1 MSNEAFNPSYLVVY
15 PQGISLQW
23 QGDPDAV
30 GYDDVGF
37 TLELLA
43 NLSSTLCIDS
53 SRVYA
58 AGKSNGG
65 GFAANVL
72 ACDPQASRIFAA
84 FAGAS
89 GAYYP
94 GATDANCNGDVVPLT
109 CNPGRYPIPLFTTHG
124 DSDGQ
129 LGAHY
134 FVRGLGHTWPSI
146 AAGSLFDATPLLLA
160 FWNKWTLDTTPYN
173 FANASVTTPTI
184 SSTTRV
190 SSSATSTSSISAASL
205 CPSANDQTVTDSNG
219 NVYRVACSADNSI
232 GSYSNAQASTSYL
245 DCMTACDAAI
255 SAGCAGFTYVGG
267 VNGQG
272 SGTCYLKRSMGIYP
286 AAGSNTISAV
296 RLSGGSS
303 VSNAPAASSST
314 SSTTSV
320 GPGSLSAAPSAS
332 ALSCPASN
340 NQVYTHVA
348 NGAQFVIEC
357 GIDHS
362 VGNMAST
369 SVKNLE
375 GCIAA
380 CATTTGCVDVSLS
393 GSACHLKKSLGA
405 VVNSGGI
412 LGARFVGFAPVT
424 STSSTSIS
432 TRVSSSSV
440 SISIPGSTVTALT
453 SSSSSSLST
462 SSSSSLSSSSLG
474 VLPSVGTNG
483 YTTTVYPPTCTAI
496 NTNIYAVADDSGK
509 PYLFMCGGGSAGG
522 TAFTIAN
529 VANWTACFQACGSY
543 TGCTGFSYNQGA
555 NFGNG
560 VGQCLIK
567 TESPQPFVSTANL
580 LSTRVA
586 GYIRPNTTTSTSRFL
601 STFTT
606 MATSSQATISTSSA
620 ASSISSP
627 ISSSVTKSA
636 TSFSTAIIA
645 SSSLASSSVASS
657 SIIGPSITPIP
668 APSCPAANGT
678 TYTDA
683 GGLQYT
689 ILCTYDTFSGIISA
703 VPSVGSFGDCAV
715 ICDTT
720 SGCNSLT
727 WNGTVCSLKQS
738 FGQYVIGAI
747 KS

>member
-1 MSNEAFNPSYLVVY
+1 MCTRSVIYRGAILHTFVLHLGGRARCPNFFLSLELQIVPQMTRMKVLTPFGNHNLPRVSSMTTNGSLDCWEDCRAARLKTNTLNFTTSGGAIRSYLLHVPTTYNIKTPAPVAFSYHGRGASPQEEQDISGMSNEAFNPSYLVVY

-124 DSDGQ
+124 DSDGVIPFQQ

-432 TRVSSSSV
+432 TRF
-440 SISIPGSTVTALT
+440 TLQLAQ
-453 SSSSSSLST
+453 LST
-462 SSSSSLSSSSLG
+462 
-474 VLPSVGTNG
+474 
-483 YTTTVYPPTCTAI
+483 
-496 NTNIYAVADDSGK
+496 
-509 PYLFMCGGGSAGG
+509 
-522 TAFTIAN
+522 
-529 VANWTACFQACGSY
+529 
-543 TGCTGFSYNQGA
+543 
-555 NFGNG
+555 
-560 VGQCLIK
+560 
-567 TESPQPFVSTANL
+567 
-580 LSTRVA
+580 
-586 GYIRPNTTTSTSRFL
+586 
-601 STFTT
+601 
-606 MATSSQATISTSSA
+606 
-620 ASSISSP
+620 P
-627 ISSSVTKSA
+627 ISMPWQMTVENLTCSCVVEDQQEVQLSPSPMSQTGQHVSKLAAATRAVLDSVTIKEP
-636 TSFSTAIIA
+636 T
-645 SSSLASSSVASS
+645 LAMV
-657 SIIGPSITPIP
+657 
-668 APSCPAANGT
+668 
-678 TYTDA
+678 
-683 GGLQYT
+683 
-689 ILCTYDTFSGIISA
+689 
-703 VPSVGSFGDCAV
+703 
-715 ICDTT
+715 
-720 SGCNSLT
+720 
-727 WNGTVCSLKQS
+727 
-738 FGQYVIGAI
+738 
-747 KS
+747 

>member
-30 GYDDVGF
+30 GYDDVGS

-286 AAGSNTISAV
+286 AAGYNTISAV
-296 RLSGGSS
+296 RLSDGSS

-362 VGNMAST
+362 VGDMAST

-405 VVNSGGI
+405 VVNSGDI
-412 LGARFVGFAPVT
+412 LGARFVGFAPHLNFDEGQLEQRFHLHPWVDCDCPN
-424 STSSTSIS
+424 IIIIII
-432 TRVSSSSV
+432 VINV
-440 SISIPGSTVTALT
+440 IIVII
-453 SSSSSSLST
+453 
-462 SSSSSLSSSSLG
+462 
-474 VLPSVGTNG
+474 VVIIVGR
-483 YTTTVYPPTCTAI
+483 AAFSI

-522 TAFTIAN
+522 TASTIAN

-555 NFGNG
+555 SFGNG

-620 ASSISSP
+620 ASSSSSP